1 VVEAYRRIR
10 NTLRFLLANVS
21 DFDPAQHAVPLERMF
36 EVDRYALAMTEAWQK
51 AIEADYEVFE
61 FHPAVA
67 KIQTFCSE
75 DLGAFYLDILKDRLY
90 TTAPDSL
97 ARRSAQ
103 TALHAITDALL
114 RVIAP
119 ILSFTA
125 EEAWPIFAPALHA
138 GQGGTIFTQ
147 TWHEFAKQPDADA
160 LRAKWDSIRGVR
172 AEVLRKLEEVR
183 AAGSIGSSLQA
194 EVVLALHG
202 AQHDALASL
211 GDDLRFV
218 LIVSAARVQAVAN
231 EAEVQI
237 LVEPS
242 AHQKCERCWHWREDV
257 GANADHPTICGRCV
271 DNLHGDGEPREFA

>member
-1 VVEAYRRIR
+1 
-10 NTLRFLLANVS
+10 
-21 DFDPAQHAVPLERMF
+21 
-36 EVDRYALAMTEAWQK
+36 
-51 AIEADYEVFE
+51 
-61 FHPAVA
+61 
-67 KIQTFCSE
+67 
-75 DLGAFYLDILKDRLY
+75 
-90 TTAPDSL
+90 
-97 ARRSAQ
+97 
-103 TALHAITDALL
+103 
-114 RVIAP
+114 
-119 ILSFTA
+119 
-125 EEAWPIFAPALHA
+125 
-138 GQGGTIFTQ
+138 
-147 TWHEFAKQPDADA
+147 
-160 LRAKWDSIRGVR
+160 VR